1 MELCKE
7 NLMGRIFQNRDNIPS
22 LSLTPGATRSVIRWA
37 RDIANALEF
46 IHSQGIV
53 HRDFKLENII
63 VSTKNG
69 TRIISYFRVAYDK
82 KNSPN
87 IHQLCDYIYT
97 AFDKNHR
104 RLSRKEKH
112 M

>member
-7 NLMGRIFQNRDNIPS
+7 NLMERIFQNRDNIPS
-22 LSLTPGATRSVIRWA
+22 LSLTPGAARSVIRWV

-53 HRDFKLENII
+53 HRDFKLENIM

-69 TRIISYFRVAYDK
+69 TRIISYF
-82 KNSPN
+82 SG
-87 IHQLCDYIYT
+87 I
-97 AFDKNHR
+97 
-104 RLSRKEKH
+104 
-112 M
+112 